1 MKEYKKLIS
10 EYQSIMD
17 DLLDYTANFYDN
29 MLYDIEGYI
38 AMYNDEDYDDIESLR
53 NQVKAFRLILNGMK
67 NVNYV
72 FC

>member
-1 MKEYKKLIS
+1 MKEYKKLID
-10 EYQSIMD
+10 EYRSIKD
-17 DLLDYTANFYDN
+17 DLLDYTSNFYDN

-38 AMYNDEDYDDIESLR
+38 AMYSEEDYDDIESLR

-67 NVNYV
+67 NMNYV

>member
-10 EYQSIMD
+10 EYQSIKD
-17 DLLDYTANFYDN
+17 DLLDYTEDFYDN

-38 AMYNDEDYDDIESLR
+38 AMYNEEYYDDIESLR